1 MEPRKRYSV
10 CWGLRA
16 APLPGSAPVKS
27 HRPDTRGGSEAKP
40 RLVPRGAL
48 GGYSLSKSSGS
59 GICDVPFPFP
69 ACALQR
75 LLPAQA
81 GLRLLLVPPL
91 RRLRLGWEV
100 GGGRWGVSSRCSS
113 F

>member
-1 MEPRKRYSV
+1 M
-10 CWGLRA
+10 
-16 APLPGSAPVKS
+16 
-27 HRPDTRGGSEAKP
+27 
-40 RLVPRGAL
+40 PRGAL

-100 GGGRWGVSSRCSS
+100 GRWEVGGVVPLLFFLVGFVRAGPLWGSCCFVGCNLKTPLKKTERGRKGA
-113 F
+113 